1 MRYTLPSLLLIV
13 GVLLPA
19 CAERTLDSAA
29 IDKRLARIT
38 AQNQHLDCAS
48 IFAEVRANNHTIS
61 TLAREQSVKL
71 TQNTYWFGKDWREA
85 FAQELQTLES
95 RQQYLVILAQH
106 KSCGA
111 PPAPPAEPPPEKS

>member
-29 IDKRLARIT
+29 IDKRLARIS
-38 AQNQHLDCAS
+38 AQDRPQDCAS

-61 TLAREQSVKL
+61 SLAREQSVKL
-71 TQNTYWFGKDWREA
+71 TQNKYWFGKDWREA
-85 FAQELQTLES
+85 FAQELQSLES
-95 RQQYLVILAQH
+95 RQQYLVTLAQN

-111 PPAPPAEPPPEKS
+111 RPPPPENNG